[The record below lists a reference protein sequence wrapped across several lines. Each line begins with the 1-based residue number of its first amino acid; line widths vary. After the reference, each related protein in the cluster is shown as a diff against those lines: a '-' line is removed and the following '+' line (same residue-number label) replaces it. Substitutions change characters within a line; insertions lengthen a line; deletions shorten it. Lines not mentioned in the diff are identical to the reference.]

1 MNPLQVYYKYE
12 SLRNRDLLQEN
23 NLRRLCFYLVAPHWD
38 SKKNGRL
45 MLLSQLWKIP
55 EIDKE
60 VEKNLQYARV
70 RKWSQEVADEYGLP
84 LNWGE
89 N

>member
-1 MNPLQVYYKYE
+1 MNILQVYYKLYAERAKRLTYE
-12 SLRNRDLLQEN
+12 ND
-23 NLRRLCFYLVAPHWD
+23 LRRICAYIVAPNWD

-45 MLLSQLWKIP
+45 MMLSQLWRIP
-55 EIDKE
+55 ELDEEI
-60 VEKNLQYARV
+60 EKTMSYARV
-70 RKWSQEVADEYGLP
+70 RKWSKEVADEYGLP